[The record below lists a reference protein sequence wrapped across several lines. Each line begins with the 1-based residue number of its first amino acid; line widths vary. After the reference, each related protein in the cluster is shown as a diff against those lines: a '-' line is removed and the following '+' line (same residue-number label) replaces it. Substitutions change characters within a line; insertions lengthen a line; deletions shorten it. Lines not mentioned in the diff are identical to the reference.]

1 MPDKRHRPDALLL
14 MGRQCPYCPT
24 VLKALESLQQKG
36 EISQLES
43 VVLEE
48 HPEVAAEYG
57 VRTVPWVRIG
67 PFELDGLRSE
77 EELRTWATRAGT
89 PDGMSMYLSALIA
102 SGNLDKCLEL
112 IRADSH
118 QLGALLALFADED
131 TELNIRIGISA
142 IMESLQGGPELA
154 GIADDLRKL
163 LTHAAPGVRGD
174 ACYYLSLTG
183 LQDNAEWIRPLLK
196 DSDEN
201 VREISRDCLAE
212 LTTGD

>member
-1 MPDKRHRPDALLL
+1 MPENRHTPDALLL

-24 VLKALESLQQKG
+24 VLRALESLQQKG
-36 EISQLES
+36 EISRLET

-48 HPEVAAEYG
+48 HPEVAAKYG
-57 VRTVPWVRIG
+57 VRSVPWVRIG

-77 EELRTWATRAGT
+77 EELRKWAIRAGT
-89 PDGMSMYLSALIA
+89 PDGMSMYLSELIA
-102 SGNLDKCLEL
+102 GGNIDKCLEM
-112 IRADSH
+112 IHADSH
-118 QLGALLALFADED
+118 QLRALLMLFTDED

-154 GIADDLRKL
+154 GIAGDLRKL
-163 LTHAAPGVRGD
+163 LTHTAPGVRGD

-183 LQDNAEWIRPLLK
+183 LRDTAKWIRPLLQ

-201 VREISRDCLAE
+201 VREITRDCLAE
-212 LTTGD
+212 LTPGD

>member
-43 VVLEE
+43 VMLEE

-118 QLGALLALFADED
+118 QLEALLALFADED
-131 TELNIRIGISA
+131 TELNIRIGIST
-142 IMESLQGGPELA
+142 
-154 GIADDLRKL
+154 LR
-163 LTHAAPGVRGD
+163 
-174 ACYYLSLTG
+174 
-183 LQDNAEWIRPLLK
+183 
-196 DSDEN
+196 
-201 VREISRDCLAE
+201 
-212 LTTGD
+212 